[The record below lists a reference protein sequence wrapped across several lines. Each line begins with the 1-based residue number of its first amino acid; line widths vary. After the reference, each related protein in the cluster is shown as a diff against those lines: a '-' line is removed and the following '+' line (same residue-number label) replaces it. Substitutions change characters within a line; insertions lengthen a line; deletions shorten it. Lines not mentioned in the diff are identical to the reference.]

1 VDILSEAQYDVL
13 AFVAACN
20 RNFYNPTSEEVELW
34 RVNRTPAD
42 AIYETSRRKVADG
55 VPGPLSLQI
64 GTATDRMIASMV
76 TGPNLAAMLQAL
88 SSSIA
93 GLGLGTP
100 ARYVT
105 ERKLVT
111 PAETILEHLLRLTW
125 LTTAAGQSG
134 PKAGLRLSDLGQ
146 ALLRD
151 AERGESEQEDV
162 SVVVLGREDPLAY
175 AQVMGQFAAAGAGL
189 LVDPYLKLNDLH
201 MILLGTR
208 LTRLLV
214 SGKHNEKELGAL
226 RTYLASGSL
235 SRRIEVRSSTELHD
249 RVLLADEGDV
259 LTIGTSLNGVG
270 RTTTVMTP
278 IPTPARE
285 ALTEEYSRL
294 WEDADLVGPEPVV
307 RAHAQAS
314 RADEGPDED
323 ELAGPPN
330 LT

>member
-1 VDILSEAQYDVL
+1 VDILSEEQYDVL
-13 AFVAACN
+13 VFVAACN
-20 RNFYNPTSEEVELW
+20 RNFYNPTSEQVELW
-34 RVNRTPAD
+34 RVNREPAD
-42 AIYETSRRKVADG
+42 AVYKTTRRKVADG
-55 VPGPLSLQI
+55 VPGALALQI

-76 TGPNLAAMLQAL
+76 AGPAFASMAQAL
-88 SSSIA
+88 TSSIA

-100 ARYVT
+100 PRYAT
-105 ERKLVT
+105 ERELVT
-111 PAETILEHLLRLTW
+111 PAESVLEHLLRLTW
-125 LTTAAGQSG
+125 LTTATGHLG
-134 PKAGLRLSDLGQ
+134 PEVGLRLSDLGQ
-146 ALLRD
+146 ALLQD
-151 AERGESEQEDV
+151 AERGETEQEDV

-201 MILLGTR
+201 TILLSTR

-214 SGKHNEKELGAL
+214 SGKHNEREIGAL

-235 SRRIEVRSSTELHD
+235 SRRIEVRSSMKLHD

-285 ALTEEYSRL
+285 ALAEEYARL
-294 WEDADLVGPEPVV
+294 WEEADLVGPEPVV
-307 RAHAQAS
+307 QVEAKDPQP
-314 RADEGPDED
+314 DEGLDQ
-323 ELAGPPN
+323 
-330 LT
+330 

>member
-1 VDILSEAQYDVL
+1 MDILSEAQYDVL
-13 AFVAACN
+13 VFVAACN
-20 RNFYNPTSEEVELW
+20 RNFYNPTREQVELW
-34 RVNRTPAD
+34 RVNREPAD
-42 AIYETSRRKVADG
+42 AVYKTTRRKVADG
-55 VPGPLSLQI
+55 VPGALSLQI

-76 TGPNLAAMLQAL
+76 AGPAFASMAQAL
-88 SSSIA
+88 TSSIA

-100 ARYVT
+100 PRYVT
-105 ERKLVT
+105 ERELVT
-111 PAETILEHLLRLTW
+111 PAESVLEHLLRLTW
-125 LTTAAGQSG
+125 LTTARGQPG
-134 PKAGLRLSDLGQ
+134 TEGLRLSDLGQ
-146 ALLRD
+146 ALLQD
-151 AERGESEQEDV
+151 AERGETEQEDV

-201 MILLGTR
+201 MILLSTR

-214 SGKHNEKELGAL
+214 SGKHNEREIGAL

-235 SRRIEVRSSTELHD
+235 SRRIEVRSSTKLHD

-285 ALTEEYSRL
+285 ALSEEYARL
-294 WEDADLVGPEPVV
+294 WDEADLVGPEPVV
-307 RAHAQAS
+307 QVQAKGPQT
-314 RADEGPDED
+314 DEELDEEGLAEPDESR
-323 ELAGPPN
+323 
-330 LT
+330 